1 MSPVETISGAWR
13 LYSEYWRHLI
23 TIALIVFVAV
33 AVLTLLAVQLGTIG
47 ALLSV
52 VISVVGTALVW
63 GALVTAVA
71 DVRDGR
77 VDLTLEETFRASQD
91 RLWQVVV
98 VGLVVGVIVA
108 IGFVLLIV
116 PGLIALTWLIAAI
129 PVVVLERADL
139 GEALSRSIDLVRGSA
154 WQVFGLIVLLF
165 LILLVVSAVVS
176 GILALIG
183 LSTEVARVLGSAVT
197 NAVLVPFV
205 AVALTLAY
213 FRLKELREGDPPAT
227 ADEPAAA

>member
-1 MSPVETISGAWR
+1 MSPVDTISSAWK
-13 LYSEYWRHLI
+13 LYSEHWRHLV

-47 ALLSV
+47 ALLSLL
-52 VISVVGTALVW
+52 ISVVGTALVW

-77 VDLTLEETFRASQD
+77 VDLTLEETFRASGD
-91 RLWQVVV
+91 RLWQVIV

-108 IGFVLLIV
+108 VGFVLLIV
-116 PGLIALTWLIAAI
+116 PGLIALTWLVAAI
-129 PVVVLERADL
+129 PVVVLERAGL
-139 GEALSRSIDLVRGSA
+139 GEALSRSVDLVRGNG
-154 WQVFGLIVLLF
+154 WRVFGLIVLLF
-165 LILLVVSAVVS
+165 LILLVVSAAIS
-176 GILALIG
+176 GVLALFG
-183 LSTEVARVLGSAVT
+183 LSAEVARVLGSAVT

-213 FRLKELREGDPPAT
+213 FRLKELRDDSPPAP